1 LEQLKDLCCGSGI
14 WVKKNRI
21 RIRDE
26 QPGSYFLELRN
37 QFFRLKYLKLFDA
50 DPRSGMEK
58 IRIWDGK
65 KFGSGINIPNPQH

>member
-1 LEQLKDLCCGSGI
+1 VADPGYG
-14 WVKKNRI
+14 KKNRI

-37 QFFRLKYLKLFDA
+37 QFFRLKYFKLFDA

-58 IRIWDGK
+58 IGIWDGK
-65 KFGSGINIPNPQH
+65 KFGSGNRDKHPGSATLKYIL